1 MNGDGLPMR
10 SFAGTCLAGFTAASW
25 HVVASPFMYLRP
37 NAKQGEFMNEI
48 LYQMGAAPSA
58 IRELFG
64 YGQQRKAEI
73 GADKVF
79 DFSIGNPS
87 VPAPDGIAQ
96 AIRRALELPAVE
108 LHSYSPAQGL
118 PATRQA
124 VADNLNR
131 RFGTSYT
138 ADDLYLSMGAA
149 AALSICF
156 TALTN
161 PGDEIIVNTPY
172 FPEYRVW
179 AENAGCTCVEV
190 PTRASD
196 FLLDADALRQAITPK
211 TRAVVVNSPNN
222 PVGTVYPRQNLEE
235 LAAVLRDK
243 QAEYGAPIFIV
254 SDEPYRE
261 LAYGDAQVSW
271 VPDIYENTLVC
282 YSWSKSFS
290 LPGERIGY
298 VLVPPAAADAR
309 RLYLAVCGAGRVLGY
324 VCAPTILQ
332 RAIAECV
339 DLPSDVAAYER
350 NRKLLTGMLDELGYE
365 YIEPAGAFYLW
376 MRSLEPDAQAFS
388 DRAKAHELLLVP
400 SDSFGV
406 SGWIRVSYCVSD
418 QVILASRDAFA
429 ALKAEYE

>member
-1 MNGDGLPMR
+1 
-10 SFAGTCLAGFTAASW
+10 
-25 HVVASPFMYLRP
+25 
-37 NAKQGEFMNEI
+37 
-48 LYQMGAAPSA
+48 
-58 IRELFG
+58 
-64 YGQQRKAEI
+64 
-73 GADKVF
+73 
-79 DFSIGNPS
+79 
-87 VPAPDGIAQ
+87 
-96 AIRRALELPAVE
+96 
-108 LHSYSPAQGL
+108 
-118 PATRQA
+118 
-124 VADNLNR
+124 
-131 RFGTSYT
+131 
-138 ADDLYLSMGAA
+138 MGAA

-298 VLVPPAAADAR
+298 VLVPPVAADAR

-376 MRSLEPDAQAFS
+376 MRALEPDAQAFS

-406 SGWIRVSYCVSD
+406 GGWVRVSYCVSD

-429 ALKAEYE
+429 ALKAEYA